1 MKERGSTV
9 VQRPTQHLT
18 ARRRVGA
25 FALVAAF
32 ASTVAGCAAGTTAEN
47 ATQSASA
54 DGTAAV
60 SFTDL
65 AGRHV
70 ELDQEPERVILGE
83 GRAVF
88 ATGVLNAD
96 DPLDK
101 VIAIGSD
108 LKQNVP
114 DYYRELEKTVPKV
127 NELPEIGGFTK
138 GDVTVEE
145 LISLDPDL
153 IVLSKDQYEAS
164 QTAGLT
170 DKLDQ
175 AGLTYAVTDFRAKPL
190 ENTVPTMEI
199 FADIFGHEDR
209 AEEFIADW
217 QKNVD
222 LVKERAAKVKDKPS
236 TFVWRAA
243 GVSDCCGSWNDSNIS
258 QLVNVAG
265 GKNVADGLIDGES
278 GALTPEKVIDADP
291 DMIIATGGDWSAKV
305 DSSTGHTGYAAV
317 GYGISEKDAH
327 DSAATLADVQPGFPD
342 LTAVKEHKL
351 HGLWHQFYNSPFNYL
366 ALLQIAAWLHPED
379 YADIDVQQ
387 EWADAQEKY
396 SPVPGDGTFFST
408 N

>member
-1 MKERGSTV
+1 MLHVSTPAAQASRHRAGRV
-9 VQRPTQHLT
+9 
-18 ARRRVGA
+18 VGA
-25 FALVAAF
+25 CAIVTALAGAL
-32 ASTVAGCAAGTTAEN
+32 AGCASDNADAGSE
-47 ATQSASA
+47 QSTGAQ
-54 DGTAAV
+54 GTAAV

-65 AGRHV
+65 AGRQV
-70 ELDQEPERVILGE
+70 ELDHEPERVILGE
-83 GRAVF
+83 GRSVF
-88 ATGVLNAD
+88 ATGILNKE

-101 VIAIGSD
+101 VVAIGSD

-114 DYYRELEKTVPKV
+114 DYYHELEKATPKV

-222 LVKERAAKVKDKPS
+222 LVTERATKAQGKPS

-243 GVSDCCGSWNDSNIS
+243 GISDCCGSWNDSNIS
-258 QLVNVAG
+258 ELVNVAG
-265 GKNVADGLIDGES
+265 GKNVADGIIEGES

-291 DMIIATGGDWSAKV
+291 DMIIATGGDWSAKA
-305 DSSTGHTGYAAV
+305 DNAKGHTGFAAV
-317 GYGISEKDAH
+317 GYGISDKDAH
-327 DSAATLADVQPGFPD
+327 DSAATLAGVQPGFED
-342 LTAVKEHKL
+342 LSAVKGHNL

-379 YADIDVQQ
+379 YADVNVQQ
-387 EWADAQEKY
+387 EWAEAQEKY

>member
-1 MKERGSTV
+1 M
-9 VQRPTQHLT
+9 
-18 ARRRVGA
+18 VGA
-25 FALVAAF
+25 CAIVTALAGAL
-32 ASTVAGCAAGTTAEN
+32 AGCASDNADAGSE
-47 ATQSASA
+47 QSTGAQGA
-54 DGTAAV
+54 AAV

-65 AGRHV
+65 AGRQV
-70 ELDQEPERVILGE
+70 ELDHEPERVILGE
-83 GRAVF
+83 GRSVF
-88 ATGVLNAD
+88 ATGILNKE

-101 VIAIGSD
+101 VVAIGSD

-114 DYYRELEKTVPKV
+114 DYYHELEKATPKV

-222 LVKERAAKVKDKPS
+222 LVTERATKAQGKTS

-243 GVSDCCGSWNDSNIS
+243 GISDCCGSWNDSNIS
-258 QLVNVAG
+258 ELVNVAG
-265 GKNVADGLIDGES
+265 GKNVADGIIEGES

-291 DMIIATGGDWSAKV
+291 DMIIATGGDWSAKA
-305 DSSTGHTGYAAV
+305 DNAKGHTGFAAV
-317 GYGISEKDAH
+317 GYGISDKDAH
-327 DSAATLADVQPGFPD
+327 DSAATLAGVQPGFED
-342 LTAVKEHKL
+342 LSAVKGHNL

-379 YADIDVQQ
+379 YADVNVQQ
-387 EWADAQEKY
+387 EWAEAQEKY

>member
-1 MKERGSTV
+1 M
-9 VQRPTQHLT
+9 T
-18 ARRRVGA
+18 ALAGA
-25 FALVAAF
+25 L
-32 ASTVAGCAAGTTAEN
+32 AGCASDNADAGSE
-47 ATQSASA
+47 QSTGAQGA
-54 DGTAAV
+54 AAV

-65 AGRHV
+65 AGRQV
-70 ELDQEPERVILGE
+70 ELDHEPERVILGE
-83 GRAVF
+83 GRSVF
-88 ATGVLNAD
+88 ATGILNKE

-101 VIAIGSD
+101 VVAIGSD

-114 DYYRELEKTVPKV
+114 DYYHELEKATPKV

-222 LVKERAAKVKDKPS
+222 LVTERAKKAQDKPS

-243 GVSDCCGSWNDSNIS
+243 GISDCCGSWNDSNIS
-258 QLVNVAG
+258 ELVNVAG
-265 GKNVADGLIDGES
+265 GKNVADGIIEGES
-278 GALTPEKVIDADP
+278 GALTPEKVIDVDP
-291 DMIIATGGDWSAKV
+291 DMVIATGGDWSTKV
-305 DSSTGHTGYAAV
+305 DNARGHTGFAAT

-327 DSAATLADVQPGFPD
+327 DSAKTLASVQPGFED
-342 LTAVKEHKL
+342 LSAVKEHNL

-379 YADIDVQQ
+379 YADVNVQQ
-387 EWADAQEKY
+387 EWAEAQEKY

>member
-1 MKERGSTV
+1 MLHVSTPAG
-9 VQRPTQHLT
+9 QASRPRTG
-18 ARRRVGA
+18 RVVGA
-25 FALVAAF
+25 CAMVAAL
-32 ASTVAGCAAGTTAEN
+32 AGALAGCAADN
-47 ATQSASA
+47 AGAGSEQA
-54 DGTAAV
+54 GTAAV

-65 AGRHV
+65 AGRQV
-70 ELDQEPERVILGE
+70 ELDHAPERVILGE
-83 GRAVF
+83 GRSVF
-88 ATGVLNAD
+88 ATGILNKE

-101 VIAIGSD
+101 VVAIGSD

-114 DYYRELEKTVPKV
+114 DYYRELEKTTPKV

-190 ENTVPTMEI
+190 ENTIPTMEI

-222 LVKERAAKVKDKPS
+222 LVTERAKKAQDKPS

-243 GVSDCCGSWNDSNIS
+243 GISDCCGSWNDSNIS
-258 QLVNVAG
+258 ELVNVAG
-265 GKNVADGLIDGES
+265 GKNVADGIIEGES
-278 GALTPEKVIDADP
+278 GALTPEKVIDVDP
-291 DMIIATGGDWSAKV
+291 DMVIATGGDWSTKV
-305 DSSTGHTGYAAV
+305 DNARGHTGFAAT

-327 DSAATLADVQPGFPD
+327 DSAKTLASVQPGFED
-342 LTAVKEHKL
+342 LSAVKEHNL

-379 YADIDVQQ
+379 YADVNVQQ
-387 EWADAQEKY
+387 EWAEAQEKY

>member
-1 MKERGSTV
+1 MLHVSTPAG
-9 VQRPTQHLT
+9 QASRP
-18 ARRRVGA
+18 RVGRVVGA
-25 FALVAAF
+25 CAMVAAL
-32 ASTVAGCAAGTTAEN
+32 ASVLAGCASDNADAGSEQ
-47 ATQSASA
+47 ATGAQ
-54 DGTAAV
+54 GTAAV

-65 AGRHV
+65 AGRQV
-70 ELDQEPERVILGE
+70 ELDHAPERVILGE
-83 GRAVF
+83 GRSVF
-88 ATGVLNAD
+88 ATGILNKE

-101 VIAIGSD
+101 VVAIGSD

-114 DYYRELEKTVPKV
+114 DYYRELEKTAPKV

-222 LVKERAAKVKDKPS
+222 LVTERATKAQDKPS

-258 QLVNVAG
+258 ELVNVAG
-265 GKNVADGLIDGES
+265 GKNVADGIIEGES
-278 GALTPEKVIDADP
+278 GALTPEKVIDANP

-305 DSSTGHTGYAAV
+305 DSAKGHTGFAAA
-317 GYGISEKDAH
+317 GYGISDKDAH
-327 DSAATLADVQPGFPD
+327 DSAASLAGVQPGFED
-342 LTAVKEHKL
+342 LSAVKEHNL

-379 YADIDVQQ
+379 YADVDVQQ
-387 EWADAQEKY
+387 EWAEAQEKY

>member
-1 MKERGSTV
+1 MLHVSTPAG
-9 VQRPTQHLT
+9 QASRPRTG
-18 ARRRVGA
+18 RVVGA
-25 FALVAAF
+25 CTMVAAL
-32 ASTVAGCAAGTTAEN
+32 AGALAGCAADN
-47 ATQSASA
+47 AGAGSEQA
-54 DGTAAV
+54 GTAAV

-65 AGRHV
+65 AGRQV
-70 ELDQEPERVILGE
+70 ELDHAPERVILGE
-83 GRAVF
+83 GRSVF
-88 ATGVLNAD
+88 ATGILNKE

-101 VIAIGSD
+101 VVAIGSD

-114 DYYRELEKTVPKV
+114 DYYRELEKTTPKV

-175 AGLTYAVTDFRAKPL
+175 AGLTYAVTDFRSKPL

-209 AEEFIADW
+209 AQEFIADW

-222 LVKERAAKVKDKPS
+222 LVTERATKAQDKPS

-243 GVSDCCGSWNDSNIS
+243 GISDCCGSWNDSNIS
-258 QLVNVAG
+258 ELVNVAG
-265 GKNVADGLIDGES
+265 GKNVADGIIEGES
-278 GALTPEKVIDADP
+278 GALTPEKVIDVDP

-305 DSSTGHTGYAAV
+305 DNAKGHTGFAAT
-317 GYGISEKDAH
+317 GYGISDKDAH
-327 DSAATLADVQPGFPD
+327 DSAASLASVQPGFED
-342 LTAVKEHKL
+342 LSAVKEHNL

-379 YADIDVQQ
+379 YADVNVQQ
-387 EWADAQEKY
+387 EWAEAQEKY

>member
-1 MKERGSTV
+1 MV
-9 VQRPTQHLT
+9 LRPTQHLT
-18 ARRRVGA
+18 ARSRAVGT
-25 FALVAAF
+25 FALVAAL
-32 ASTVAGCAAGTTAEN
+32 ASTVAGCAAGTTAEDT
-47 ATQSASA
+47 TQSASA

-88 ATGVLNAD
+88 ATGVLNAE
-96 DPLDK
+96 DPLDN
-101 VIAIGSD
+101 VVAIGSD

-164 QTAGLT
+164 RTAGLT

-199 FADIFGHEDR
+199 FADIFGH
-209 AEEFIADW
+209 
-217 QKNVD
+217 
-222 LVKERAAKVKDKPS
+222 KERA
-236 TFVWRAA
+236 
-243 GVSDCCGSWNDSNIS
+243 
-258 QLVNVAG
+258 
-265 GKNVADGLIDGES
+265 E
-278 GALTPEKVIDADP
+278 
-291 DMIIATGGDWSAKV
+291 
-305 DSSTGHTGYAAV
+305 
-317 GYGISEKDAH
+317 
-327 DSAATLADVQPGFPD
+327 
-342 LTAVKEHKL
+342 
-351 HGLWHQFYNSPFNYL
+351 
-366 ALLQIAAWLHPED
+366 
-379 YADIDVQQ
+379 
-387 EWADAQEKY
+387 
-396 SPVPGDGTFFST
+396 
-408 N
+408 

>member
-1 MKERGSTV
+1 MLHVSTPAG
-9 VQRPTQHLT
+9 QASRPRTG
-18 ARRRVGA
+18 RVVGA
-25 FALVAAF
+25 CAMVAAL
-32 ASTVAGCAAGTTAEN
+32 AGALAGCAADN
-47 ATQSASA
+47 AGAGSEQA
-54 DGTAAV
+54 GTAAV

-65 AGRHV
+65 AGRQV
-70 ELDQEPERVILGE
+70 ELDHAPERVILGE
-83 GRAVF
+83 GRSVF
-88 ATGVLNAD
+88 ATGILNKE

-101 VIAIGSD
+101 VVAIGSD

-114 DYYRELEKTVPKV
+114 DYYRELEKTTPKV

-175 AGLTYAVTDFRAKPL
+175 AGLTYAVTDFRSKPL

-222 LVKERAAKVKDKPS
+222 LVTERAKKAQDKPS

-243 GVSDCCGSWNDSNIS
+243 GISDCCGSWNDSNIS
-258 QLVNVAG
+258 ELVNVAG
-265 GKNVADGLIDGES
+265 GKNVADGIIEGES
-278 GALTPEKVIDADP
+278 GALTPEKVIDVDP
-291 DMIIATGGDWSAKV
+291 DMVIATGGDWSTKV
-305 DSSTGHTGYAAV
+305 DNARGHTGFAAT

-327 DSAATLADVQPGFPD
+327 DSAKTLASVQPGFED
-342 LTAVKEHKL
+342 LSAVKEHNL

-379 YADIDVQQ
+379 YADVNVQQ
-387 EWADAQEKY
+387 EWAEAQEKY

>member
-1 MKERGSTV
+1 MLHV
-9 VQRPTQHLT
+9 LT
-18 ARRRVGA
+18 PGPRAGRVVGA
-25 FALVAAF
+25 SVMVAALAAAL
-32 ASTVAGCAAGTTAEN
+32 ASCASSNDGADAGDDAATGTE
-47 ATQSASA
+47 
-54 DGTAAV
+54 GAV

-65 AGRHV
+65 AGRQV
-70 ELDQEPERVILGE
+70 ELDHAPERVILGE
-83 GRAVF
+83 GRSVF
-88 ATGVLNAD
+88 ATGVLNKE

-101 VIAIGSD
+101 VVAIGSD
-108 LKQNVP
+108 LKQTVP
-114 DYYRELEKTVPKV
+114 DYYRELEKSVPKV

-138 GDVTVEE
+138 GDVSVEE

-153 IVLSKDQYEAS
+153 IVLSMDQYEAS

-175 AGLTYAVTDFRAKPL
+175 AGLDYAVTDFRAKPL
-190 ENTVPTMEI
+190 ESTAPTMEI
-199 FADIFGHEDR
+199 FADIFGHEER
-209 AEEFIADW
+209 ADEFIADW
-217 QKNVD
+217 QKTVD
-222 LVKERAAKVKDKPS
+222 LVSERAQKAHDKP
-236 TFVWRAA
+236 TAFVWRAA

-258 QLVNVAG
+258 ELVNVAG
-265 GKNVADGLIDGES
+265 GSNLADGIIDGES

-305 DSSTGHTGYAAV
+305 DSSKGHTGFAAA
-317 GYGISEKDAH
+317 GYGISDKDAH
-327 DSAATLADVQPGFPD
+327 DSAATLASVQPGFEE
-342 LTAVKEHKL
+342 LTAVKEHNL

>member
-1 MKERGSTV
+1 MLHVSTPAAQASRHRAGRV
-9 VQRPTQHLT
+9 
-18 ARRRVGA
+18 VGA
-25 FALVAAF
+25 CAIVTALAGAL
-32 ASTVAGCAAGTTAEN
+32 AGCASDNADAGSE
-47 ATQSASA
+47 QSTGAQGA
-54 DGTAAV
+54 AAV

-65 AGRHV
+65 AGRQV
-70 ELDQEPERVILGE
+70 ELDHEPERVILGE
-83 GRAVF
+83 GRSVF
-88 ATGVLNAD
+88 ATGILNKE

-101 VIAIGSD
+101 VVAIGSD

-114 DYYRELEKTVPKV
+114 DYYHELEKATPKV

-222 LVKERAAKVKDKPS
+222 LVTERATKAQGKPS

-243 GVSDCCGSWNDSNIS
+243 GISDCCGSWNDSNIS
-258 QLVNVAG
+258 ELVNVAG
-265 GKNVADGLIDGES
+265 GKNVADGIIEGES

-291 DMIIATGGDWSAKV
+291 DMIIATGGDWSAKA
-305 DSSTGHTGYAAV
+305 DNAKGHTGFAAV
-317 GYGISEKDAH
+317 GYGISDKDAH
-327 DSAATLADVQPGFPD
+327 DSAATLAGVQPGFED
-342 LTAVKEHKL
+342 LSAVKGHNL

-379 YADIDVQQ
+379 YADVNVQQ
-387 EWADAQEKY
+387 EWAEAQEKY

>member
-1 MKERGSTV
+1 MLHVSTPAAQASRHRAGRV
-9 VQRPTQHLT
+9 
-18 ARRRVGA
+18 VGA
-25 FALVAAF
+25 CAIVTALAGAL
-32 ASTVAGCAAGTTAEN
+32 AGCASDNADAGSE
-47 ATQSASA
+47 QSTGAQ
-54 DGTAAV
+54 GTAAV

-65 AGRHV
+65 AGRQV
-70 ELDQEPERVILGE
+70 ELDHEPERVILGE
-83 GRAVF
+83 GRSVF
-88 ATGVLNAD
+88 ATGILNKE

-101 VIAIGSD
+101 VVAIGSD

-114 DYYRELEKTVPKV
+114 DYYHELEKATPKV

-222 LVKERAAKVKDKPS
+222 LVTERATKAQDKPS

-258 QLVNVAG
+258 ELVNVAG
-265 GKNVADGLIDGES
+265 GKNVADGIIEGES
-278 GALTPEKVIDADP
+278 GALTPEKVIDANP

-305 DSSTGHTGYAAV
+305 DSAKGHTGFAAA
-317 GYGISEKDAH
+317 GYGISDKDAH
-327 DSAATLADVQPGFPD
+327 DSAASLAGVQPGFED
-342 LTAVKEHKL
+342 LSAVKEHNL

-379 YADIDVQQ
+379 YADVDVQQ
-387 EWADAQEKY
+387 EWAEAQEKY

>member
-1 MKERGSTV
+1 M
-9 VQRPTQHLT
+9 
-18 ARRRVGA
+18 VGA
-25 FALVAAF
+25 CAIVTALAGAL
-32 ASTVAGCAAGTTAEN
+32 AGCASDNADAGSE
-47 ATQSASA
+47 QSTGAQGA
-54 DGTAAV
+54 AAV

-65 AGRHV
+65 AGRQV
-70 ELDQEPERVILGE
+70 ELDHEPERVILGE
-83 GRAVF
+83 GRSVF
-88 ATGVLNAD
+88 ATGILNKE

-101 VIAIGSD
+101 VVAIGSD

-114 DYYRELEKTVPKV
+114 DYYHELEKATPKV

-222 LVKERAAKVKDKPS
+222 LVTERATKAQGKPS

-243 GVSDCCGSWNDSNIS
+243 GISDCCGSWNDSNIS
-258 QLVNVAG
+258 ELVNVAG
-265 GKNVADGLIDGES
+265 GKNVADGIIEGES

-291 DMIIATGGDWSAKV
+291 DMIIATGGDWSAKA
-305 DSSTGHTGYAAV
+305 DNAKGHTGFAAV
-317 GYGISEKDAH
+317 GYGISDKDAH
-327 DSAATLADVQPGFPD
+327 DSAATLAGVQPGFED
-342 LTAVKEHKL
+342 LSAVKGHNL

-379 YADIDVQQ
+379 YADVNVQQ
-387 EWADAQEKY
+387 EWAEAQEKY

>member
-1 MKERGSTV
+1 MLHVSTPAAQASRHRAGRV
-9 VQRPTQHLT
+9 
-18 ARRRVGA
+18 VGA
-25 FALVAAF
+25 CAIVTALAGAL
-32 ASTVAGCAAGTTAEN
+32 AGCASDNADAGSE
-47 ATQSASA
+47 QSTGAQ
-54 DGTAAV
+54 GTAAV

-65 AGRHV
+65 AGRQV
-70 ELDQEPERVILGE
+70 ELDHEPERVILGE
-83 GRAVF
+83 GRSVF
-88 ATGVLNAD
+88 ATGILNKE

-101 VIAIGSD
+101 VVAIGSD

-114 DYYRELEKTVPKV
+114 DYYHELEKATPKV

-222 LVKERAAKVKDKPS
+222 LVTERATKAKGKPS

-243 GVSDCCGSWNDSNIS
+243 GISDCCGSWNDSNIS
-258 QLVNVAG
+258 ELVNVAG
-265 GKNVADGLIDGES
+265 GKNVADGIIEGES

-291 DMIIATGGDWSAKV
+291 DMIIATGGDWSAKA
-305 DSSTGHTGYAAV
+305 DNAKGHTGFAAV
-317 GYGISEKDAH
+317 GYGISDKDAH
-327 DSAATLADVQPGFPD
+327 DSAATLAGVQPGFED
-342 LTAVKEHKL
+342 LSAVKEHNL

-379 YADIDVQQ
+379 YADVNVQQ
-387 EWADAQEKY
+387 EWAEAQEKY

>member
-1 MKERGSTV
+1 MLHVSTPAAQASRHRAGRV
-9 VQRPTQHLT
+9 
-18 ARRRVGA
+18 VGA
-25 FALVAAF
+25 CSIVTALAGAL
-32 ASTVAGCAAGTTAEN
+32 AGCASDNADAGSE
-47 ATQSASA
+47 QSTGAQGA
-54 DGTAAV
+54 AAV

-65 AGRHV
+65 AGRQV
-70 ELDQEPERVILGE
+70 ELDHEPERVILGE
-83 GRAVF
+83 GRSVF
-88 ATGVLNAD
+88 ATGILNKE

-101 VIAIGSD
+101 VVAIGSD

-114 DYYRELEKTVPKV
+114 DYYHELEKATPKV

-222 LVKERAAKVKDKPS
+222 LVTERATKAQGKPS

-243 GVSDCCGSWNDSNIS
+243 GISDCCGSWNDSNIS
-258 QLVNVAG
+258 ELVNVAG
-265 GKNVADGLIDGES
+265 GKNVADGIIEGES

-291 DMIIATGGDWSAKV
+291 DMIIATGGDWSAKA
-305 DSSTGHTGYAAV
+305 DNAKGHTGFAAV
-317 GYGISEKDAH
+317 GYGISDKDAH
-327 DSAATLADVQPGFPD
+327 DSAATLAGVQPGFED
-342 LTAVKEHKL
+342 LSAVKGHNL

-379 YADIDVQQ
+379 YADVNVQQ
-387 EWADAQEKY
+387 EWAEAQEKY

>member
-1 MKERGSTV
+1 M
-9 VQRPTQHLT
+9 T
-18 ARRRVGA
+18 ALAGA
-25 FALVAAF
+25 L
-32 ASTVAGCAAGTTAEN
+32 AGCASDNADAGSE
-47 ATQSASA
+47 QSTGAQ
-54 DGTAAV
+54 GTAAV

-65 AGRHV
+65 AGRQV
-70 ELDQEPERVILGE
+70 ELDHEPERVILGE
-83 GRAVF
+83 GRSVF
-88 ATGVLNAD
+88 ATGILNKE

-101 VIAIGSD
+101 VVAIGSD

-114 DYYRELEKTVPKV
+114 DYYHELEKATPKV

-222 LVKERAAKVKDKPS
+222 LVTERATKAQGKPS

-243 GVSDCCGSWNDSNIS
+243 GISDCCGSWNDSNIS
-258 QLVNVAG
+258 ELVNVAG
-265 GKNVADGLIDGES
+265 GKNVADGIIEGES

-305 DSSTGHTGYAAV
+305 DNAKGHTGFAAV
-317 GYGISEKDAH
+317 GYGISDKDAH
-327 DSAATLADVQPGFPD
+327 DSAATLAGVQPGFED
-342 LTAVKEHKL
+342 LSAVKEHNL

-379 YADIDVQQ
+379 YTDVNVQQ
-387 EWADAQEKY
+387 EWAEAQEKY

>member
-1 MKERGSTV
+1 MLHVSTPAAQASRHRAGRV
-9 VQRPTQHLT
+9 VGTCAIVT
-18 ARRRVGA
+18 ALAGA
-25 FALVAAF
+25 L
-32 ASTVAGCAAGTTAEN
+32 AGCASDNADAGSE
-47 ATQSASA
+47 QSTGAQGA
-54 DGTAAV
+54 AAV

-65 AGRHV
+65 AGRQV
-70 ELDQEPERVILGE
+70 ELDHEPERVILGE
-83 GRAVF
+83 GRSVF
-88 ATGVLNAD
+88 ATGILNKE

-101 VIAIGSD
+101 VVAIGSD

-114 DYYRELEKTVPKV
+114 DYYHELEKATPKV

-222 LVKERAAKVKDKPS
+222 LVTERATKAQGKPS

-243 GVSDCCGSWNDSNIS
+243 GISDCCGSWNDSNIS
-258 QLVNVAG
+258 ELVNVAG
-265 GKNVADGLIDGES
+265 GKNVADGIIEGES

-291 DMIIATGGDWSAKV
+291 DMIIATGGDWSAKA
-305 DSSTGHTGYAAV
+305 DNAKGHTGFAAV
-317 GYGISEKDAH
+317 GYGISDKDAH
-327 DSAATLADVQPGFPD
+327 DSAATLAGVQPGFED
-342 LTAVKEHKL
+342 LSAVKGHNL

-379 YADIDVQQ
+379 YADVNVQQ
-387 EWADAQEKY
+387 EWAEAQEKY

>member
-1 MKERGSTV
+1 MLHVSTPAAQASRHRTGRV
-9 VQRPTQHLT
+9 
-18 ARRRVGA
+18 VGA
-25 FALVAAF
+25 CAIVTALAGAL
-32 ASTVAGCAAGTTAEN
+32 AGCASDNADAGSE
-47 ATQSASA
+47 QSTGAQ
-54 DGTAAV
+54 GTAAV

-65 AGRHV
+65 AGRQV
-70 ELDQEPERVILGE
+70 ELDHEPERVILGE
-83 GRAVF
+83 GRSVF
-88 ATGVLNAD
+88 ATGILNKE

-101 VIAIGSD
+101 VVAIGSD

-114 DYYRELEKTVPKV
+114 DYYHELEKATPKV

-222 LVKERAAKVKDKPS
+222 LVTERATKAQGKPS

-243 GVSDCCGSWNDSNIS
+243 GISDCCGSWNDSNIS
-258 QLVNVAG
+258 ELVNVAG
-265 GKNVADGLIDGES
+265 GKNVADGIIEGES

-291 DMIIATGGDWSAKV
+291 DMIIATGGDWSAKA
-305 DSSTGHTGYAAV
+305 DNAKGHTGFAAV
-317 GYGISEKDAH
+317 GYGISDKDAH
-327 DSAATLADVQPGFPD
+327 DSAATLAGVQPGFED
-342 LTAVKEHKL
+342 LSAVKEHNL

-379 YADIDVQQ
+379 YADVNVQQ
-387 EWADAQEKY
+387 EWAEAQEKY

>member
-1 MKERGSTV
+1 MLHVSTPAAQASRHRAGRV
-9 VQRPTQHLT
+9 
-18 ARRRVGA
+18 VGA
-25 FALVAAF
+25 CAIVTALAGAL
-32 ASTVAGCAAGTTAEN
+32 AGCASDNADAGSE
-47 ATQSASA
+47 QSTGAQ
-54 DGTAAV
+54 GTAAV

-65 AGRHV
+65 AGRQV
-70 ELDQEPERVILGE
+70 ELDHEPERVILGE
-83 GRAVF
+83 GRSVF
-88 ATGVLNAD
+88 ATGILNKE

-101 VIAIGSD
+101 VVAIGSD

-114 DYYRELEKTVPKV
+114 DYYHELEKATPKV

-222 LVKERAAKVKDKPS
+222 LVTERATKAQGKPS

-243 GVSDCCGSWNDSNIS
+243 GISDCCGSWNDSNIS
-258 QLVNVAG
+258 ELVNVAG
-265 GKNVADGLIDGES
+265 GKNVADGIIEGES

-291 DMIIATGGDWSAKV
+291 DMIIATGGDWSAKA
-305 DSSTGHTGYAAV
+305 DNAKGHTGFAAV
-317 GYGISEKDAH
+317 GYGISDKDAH
-327 DSAATLADVQPGFPD
+327 DSAATLAGVQPGFED
-342 LTAVKEHKL
+342 LSAVKEHNL

-379 YADIDVQQ
+379 YADVNVQQ
-387 EWADAQEKY
+387 EWAEAQEKY

>member
-1 MKERGSTV
+1 M
-9 VQRPTQHLT
+9 
-18 ARRRVGA
+18 
-25 FALVAAF
+25 VAAL
-32 ASTVAGCAAGTTAEN
+32 AGALAGCASDNAGAGSEQ
-47 ATQSASA
+47 ATGAQ
-54 DGTAAV
+54 GTAAV

-65 AGRHV
+65 AGRQV
-70 ELDQEPERVILGE
+70 ELDHAPERVILGE
-83 GRAVF
+83 GRSVF
-88 ATGVLNAD
+88 ATGILNKE

-101 VIAIGSD
+101 VVAIGSD

-114 DYYRELEKTVPKV
+114 DYYRELEKTTPKV

-222 LVKERAAKVKDKPS
+222 LVTERAAKVQDKPS

-258 QLVNVAG
+258 ELVNVAG
-265 GKNVADGLIDGES
+265 GKNVADGIIEGES
-278 GALTPEKVIDADP
+278 GALTPEKVIDANP

-305 DSSTGHTGYAAV
+305 DSAKGHTGFAAA

-327 DSAATLADVQPGFPD
+327 DSAASLAGVQPGFED
-342 LTAVKEHKL
+342 LSAVKEHNL
-351 HGLWHQFYNSPFNYL
+351 HGLWHQFYNSPFNHL

-379 YADIDVQQ
+379 YADVDVQQ
-387 EWADAQEKY
+387 EWAEAQEKY

>member
-1 MKERGSTV
+1 M
-9 VQRPTQHLT
+9 
-18 ARRRVGA
+18 
-25 FALVAAF
+25 VAAL
-32 ASTVAGCAAGTTAEN
+32 ASALAGCASDNADAGSEQ
-47 ATQSASA
+47 ATGAQGA
-54 DGTAAV
+54 AAV

-65 AGRHV
+65 AGRQV
-70 ELDQEPERVILGE
+70 ELDHAPERVILGE
-83 GRAVF
+83 GRSVF
-88 ATGVLNAD
+88 ATGVLNKE

-101 VIAIGSD
+101 VVAIGSD

-114 DYYRELEKTVPKV
+114 DYYRELEKSVPKV
-127 NELPEIGGFTK
+127 NELPEIGGFYK
-138 GDVTVEE
+138 GDVSVEE

-190 ENTVPTMEI
+190 ENTAPTMEI

-222 LVKERAAKVKDKPS
+222 LVTERAQKAQDKP
-236 TFVWRAA
+236 TAFVWRAA

-258 QLVNVAG
+258 ELVNVAG
-265 GKNVADGLIDGES
+265 GKNVADGIIEGES
-278 GALTPEKVIDADP
+278 GALTPEKVIDANP
-291 DMIIATGGDWSAKV
+291 DMIIATGGDWSTKV
-305 DSSTGHTGYAAV
+305 DSSKGHSGFAAA

-327 DSAATLADVQPGFPD
+327 DSAATLASAQPGFED
-342 LTAVKEHKL
+342 LSAVKEHNL

-379 YADIDVQQ
+379 YADVDVQQ

-396 SPVPGDGTFFST
+396 SPVPSDGTFFST

>member
-1 MKERGSTV
+1 MLHVSTPAAQASRHRAGRV
-9 VQRPTQHLT
+9 
-18 ARRRVGA
+18 VGA
-25 FALVAAF
+25 CAIVTALAGAL
-32 ASTVAGCAAGTTAEN
+32 AGCASDNADAGSE
-47 ATQSASA
+47 QSTGVQ
-54 DGTAAV
+54 GTAAV

-65 AGRHV
+65 AGRQV
-70 ELDQEPERVILGE
+70 ELDHEPERVILGE
-83 GRAVF
+83 GRSVF
-88 ATGVLNAD
+88 ATGILNKE

-101 VIAIGSD
+101 VVAIGSD

-114 DYYRELEKTVPKV
+114 DYYHELEKATPKV

-190 ENTVPTMEI
+190 ENTVPTMRI

-222 LVKERAAKVKDKPS
+222 LVTERATKAQGKPS

-243 GVSDCCGSWNDSNIS
+243 GISDCCGSWNDSNIS
-258 QLVNVAG
+258 ELVNVAG
-265 GKNVADGLIDGES
+265 GKNVADDIIEGES

-305 DSSTGHTGYAAV
+305 DNAKGHTGFAAV
-317 GYGISEKDAH
+317 GYGISDKDAH
-327 DSAATLADVQPGFPD
+327 DSAATLAGVQPGFED
-342 LTAVKEHKL
+342 LSAVKEHNL

-379 YADIDVQQ
+379 YTDVNVQQ
-387 EWADAQEKY
+387 EWAEAQEKY

>member
-1 MKERGSTV
+1 M
-9 VQRPTQHLT
+9 
-18 ARRRVGA
+18 
-25 FALVAAF
+25 VAAL
-32 ASTVAGCAAGTTAEN
+32 AGALAGCAADN
-47 ATQSASA
+47 AGAGSEQA
-54 DGTAAV
+54 GTAAV

-65 AGRHV
+65 AGRQV
-70 ELDQEPERVILGE
+70 ELDHAPERVILGE
-83 GRAVF
+83 GRSVF
-88 ATGVLNAD
+88 ATGILNKE

-101 VIAIGSD
+101 VVAIGSD

-114 DYYRELEKTVPKV
+114 DYYRELEKTTPKV

-175 AGLTYAVTDFRAKPL
+175 ADLTYAVTDFRSKPL

-222 LVKERAAKVKDKPS
+222 LVTERAKKAQDKPS

-243 GVSDCCGSWNDSNIS
+243 GISDCCGSWNDSNIS
-258 QLVNVAG
+258 ELVNVAG
-265 GKNVADGLIDGES
+265 GKNVADGIIEGES
-278 GALTPEKVIDADP
+278 GALTPEKVIDVDP
-291 DMIIATGGDWSAKV
+291 DMVIATGGDWSTKV
-305 DSSTGHTGYAAV
+305 DNARGHTGFAAT

-327 DSAATLADVQPGFPD
+327 DSAKTLASVQPGFED
-342 LTAVKEHKL
+342 LSAVKEHNL

-379 YADIDVQQ
+379 YADVNVQQ
-387 EWADAQEKY
+387 EWAEAQEKY

>member
-1 MKERGSTV
+1 MLHVSTPAAQASRHRAGRV
-9 VQRPTQHLT
+9 
-18 ARRRVGA
+18 VGA
-25 FALVAAF
+25 CAIVTALAGAL
-32 ASTVAGCAAGTTAEN
+32 AGCASDNADAGSE
-47 ATQSASA
+47 QSTGAQ
-54 DGTAAV
+54 GTAAV

-65 AGRHV
+65 AGRQV
-70 ELDQEPERVILGE
+70 ELDHEPERVILGE
-83 GRAVF
+83 GRSVF
-88 ATGVLNAD
+88 ATGILNKE

-101 VIAIGSD
+101 VVAIGSD

-114 DYYRELEKTVPKV
+114 DYYHELEKATPKV

-190 ENTVPTMEI
+190 ENTVPTMRI

-222 LVKERAAKVKDKPS
+222 LVTERATKAQGKPS

-243 GVSDCCGSWNDSNIS
+243 GISDCCGSWNDSNIS
-258 QLVNVAG
+258 ELVNVAG
-265 GKNVADGLIDGES
+265 GKNVADDIIEGES

-305 DSSTGHTGYAAV
+305 DNAKGHTGFAAV
-317 GYGISEKDAH
+317 GYGISDKDAH
-327 DSAATLADVQPGFPD
+327 DSAATLAGVQPGFED
-342 LTAVKEHKL
+342 LSAVKEHNL

-379 YADIDVQQ
+379 YTDVNVQQ
-387 EWADAQEKY
+387 EWAEAQEKY

>member
-1 MKERGSTV
+1 M
-9 VQRPTQHLT
+9 T
-18 ARRRVGA
+18 ALAGA
-25 FALVAAF
+25 L
-32 ASTVAGCAAGTTAEN
+32 AGCASDNADAGSE
-47 ATQSASA
+47 QSTGAQ
-54 DGTAAV
+54 GTAAV

-65 AGRHV
+65 AGRQV
-70 ELDQEPERVILGE
+70 ELDHEPERVILGE
-83 GRAVF
+83 GRSVF
-88 ATGVLNAD
+88 ATGILNKE

-101 VIAIGSD
+101 VVAIGSD

-114 DYYRELEKTVPKV
+114 DYYHELEKATPKV

-222 LVKERAAKVKDKPS
+222 LVTERATKAQGKPS

-243 GVSDCCGSWNDSNIS
+243 GISDCCGSWNDSNIS
-258 QLVNVAG
+258 ELVNVAG
-265 GKNVADGLIDGES
+265 GKNVADGIIEGES

-291 DMIIATGGDWSAKV
+291 DMIIATGGDWSAKA
-305 DSSTGHTGYAAV
+305 DNAKGHTGFAAV
-317 GYGISEKDAH
+317 GYGISDKDAH
-327 DSAATLADVQPGFPD
+327 DSAATLAGVQPGFED
-342 LTAVKEHKL
+342 LSAVKEHNL

-379 YADIDVQQ
+379 YADVNVQQ
-387 EWADAQEKY
+387 EWAEAQEKY

>member
-1 MKERGSTV
+1 MLHVSTPAG
-9 VQRPTQHLT
+9 QASRPR
-18 ARRRVGA
+18 AGRVVGA
-25 FALVAAF
+25 CAMVAAL
-32 ASTVAGCAAGTTAEN
+32 ASALAGCASDNADAGSEQ
-47 ATQSASA
+47 ATGAQ
-54 DGTAAV
+54 GTAAV

-65 AGRHV
+65 AGRQV
-70 ELDQEPERVILGE
+70 ELDHAPERVILGE
-83 GRAVF
+83 GRSVF
-88 ATGVLNAD
+88 ATGILNKE

-101 VIAIGSD
+101 VVAIGSD

-114 DYYRELEKTVPKV
+114 DYYRELEKTTPKV

-190 ENTVPTMEI
+190 ENTIPTMEI

-222 LVKERAAKVKDKPS
+222 LVTERATKAQDKPS

-258 QLVNVAG
+258 ELVNVAG
-265 GKNVADGLIDGES
+265 GKNVADGIIEGES
-278 GALTPEKVIDADP
+278 GALTPEKVIDANP

-305 DSSTGHTGYAAV
+305 DNAKGHTGFAAA

-327 DSAATLADVQPGFPD
+327 DSAASLAGVQPGFED
-342 LTAVKEHKL
+342 LSAVKEHNL

-366 ALLQIAAWLHPED
+366 ALLQIAVWLHPED
-379 YADIDVQQ
+379 YADVNVQQ
-387 EWADAQEKY
+387 EWAEAQEKY

>member
-1 MKERGSTV
+1 M
-9 VQRPTQHLT
+9 T
-18 ARRRVGA
+18 ALAGA
-25 FALVAAF
+25 L
-32 ASTVAGCAAGTTAEN
+32 AGCASDNADAGSE
-47 ATQSASA
+47 QSTGAQGA
-54 DGTAAV
+54 AAV

-65 AGRHV
+65 AGRQV
-70 ELDQEPERVILGE
+70 ELDHEPERVILGE
-83 GRAVF
+83 GRSVF
-88 ATGVLNAD
+88 ATGILNKE

-101 VIAIGSD
+101 VVAIGSD

-114 DYYRELEKTVPKV
+114 DYYHELEKATPKV

-222 LVKERAAKVKDKPS
+222 LVTERATKAQGKPS

-243 GVSDCCGSWNDSNIS
+243 GISDCCGSWNDSNIS
-258 QLVNVAG
+258 ELVNVAG
-265 GKNVADGLIDGES
+265 GKNVADGIIEGES

-291 DMIIATGGDWSAKV
+291 DMIIATGGDWSAKA
-305 DSSTGHTGYAAV
+305 DNAKGHTGFAAV
-317 GYGISEKDAH
+317 GYGISDKDAH
-327 DSAATLADVQPGFPD
+327 DSAATLAGVQPGFED
-342 LTAVKEHKL
+342 LSAVKGHNL

-379 YADIDVQQ
+379 YADVNVQQ
-387 EWADAQEKY
+387 EWAEAQEKY

>member
-1 MKERGSTV
+1 MLHVSTPAG
-9 VQRPTQHLT
+9 QASRPR
-18 ARRRVGA
+18 AGRVVGA
-25 FALVAAF
+25 CAMVAAL
-32 ASTVAGCAAGTTAEN
+32 ASALAGCASDNADAGSEQ
-47 ATQSASA
+47 ATGAQ
-54 DGTAAV
+54 GTAAV

-65 AGRHV
+65 AGRQV
-70 ELDQEPERVILGE
+70 ELDHAPERVILGE
-83 GRAVF
+83 GRSVF
-88 ATGVLNAD
+88 ATGILNKE

-101 VIAIGSD
+101 VVAIGSD

-114 DYYRELEKTVPKV
+114 DYYRELEKTAPKV

-222 LVKERAAKVKDKPS
+222 LVTERATKAQDKPS

-258 QLVNVAG
+258 ELVNVAG
-265 GKNVADGLIDGES
+265 GKNVADGIIEGES
-278 GALTPEKVIDADP
+278 GALTPEKVIDANP

-305 DSSTGHTGYAAV
+305 DSAKGHTGFAAA

-327 DSAATLADVQPGFPD
+327 DSAASLAGVQPGFED
-342 LTAVKEHKL
+342 LSAVKEHNL

-379 YADIDVQQ
+379 YADVDVQQ
-387 EWADAQEKY
+387 EWAEAQEKY

>member
-1 MKERGSTV
+1 MVTTSLKAA
-9 VQRPTQHLT
+9 LT
-18 ARRRVGA
+18 VGA
-25 FALVAAF
+25 VALITTLTGCSTTESSSEGAVRDT
-32 ASTVAGCAAGTTAEN
+32 AS
-47 ATQSASA
+47 S
-54 DGTAAV
+54 TAAI

-65 AGRHV
+65 AGRQV
-70 ELDQEPERVILGE
+70 ELDKKPERVILGE

-88 ATGVLNAD
+88 ATGILNAE

-101 VIAIGSD
+101 VVAIGTD

-114 DYYRELEKTVPKV
+114 DYYRELEEKVPSIKD
-127 NELPEIGGFTK
+127 LPEIGGLSK
-138 GDVTVEE
+138 GDVTVEK

-164 QTAGLT
+164 RSTGLT

-175 AGLTYAVTDFRAKPL
+175 AGLRYAVTDFRAKPL

-199 FADIFGHEDR
+199 FADIFGHEDK
-209 AEEFIADW
+209 AAEFIEEW
-217 QKNVD
+217 RTNVD
-222 LVKERAAKVKDKPS
+222 LVKQRAAASKGKPS

-243 GVSDCCGSWNDSNIS
+243 GISDCCGSWNDSNIS

-265 GKNVADGLIDGES
+265 GTNLADGIIEGES
-278 GALTPEKVIDADP
+278 GAITPEKVIDANP

-305 DSSTGHTGYAAV
+305 DEAKGHRGFAAV
-317 GYGISEKDAH
+317 GYGISEHDAH
-327 DSAATLADVQPGFPD
+327 ASATELADVQPGFSD
-342 LTAVKEHKL
+342 LNAVKNHQL

-379 YADIDVQQ
+379 YSDIDVDKAWD
-387 EWADAQEKY
+387 EAQEKY
-396 SPVPGDGTFFST
+396 SPIAGEGTFFST

>member
-1 MKERGSTV
+1 M
-9 VQRPTQHLT
+9 
-18 ARRRVGA
+18 
-25 FALVAAF
+25 VAAL
-32 ASTVAGCAAGTTAEN
+32 ASALAGCASDNADAGSEQ
-47 ATQSASA
+47 ATGAQ
-54 DGTAAV
+54 GTAAV

-65 AGRHV
+65 AGRQV
-70 ELDQEPERVILGE
+70 ELDHAPERVILGE
-83 GRAVF
+83 GRSVF
-88 ATGVLNAD
+88 ATGILNKE

-101 VIAIGSD
+101 VVAIGSD

-114 DYYRELEKTVPKV
+114 DYYRELEKTTPKV

-175 AGLTYAVTDFRAKPL
+175 AGLTYAVTDFRSKPL

-209 AEEFIADW
+209 AQEFITDW

-222 LVKERAAKVKDKPS
+222 LVTERATKAQDKPS

-243 GVSDCCGSWNDSNIS
+243 GISDCCGSWNDSNIS
-258 QLVNVAG
+258 ELVNVAG
-265 GKNVADGLIDGES
+265 GKNVADGIIEGES

-305 DSSTGHTGYAAV
+305 DNAQGHTGFAAV
-317 GYGISEKDAH
+317 GYGISDKDAH
-327 DSAATLADVQPGFPD
+327 DSAASLAGVQPGFED
-342 LTAVKEHKL
+342 LSAVKEHNL

-379 YADIDVQQ
+379 YADVNVQQ
-387 EWADAQEKY
+387 EWAEAQEKY

>member
-1 MKERGSTV
+1 M
-9 VQRPTQHLT
+9 
-18 ARRRVGA
+18 
-25 FALVAAF
+25 VAAL
-32 ASTVAGCAAGTTAEN
+32 AGALAGCAADN
-47 ATQSASA
+47 AGAGSEQA
-54 DGTAAV
+54 GTAAV

-65 AGRHV
+65 AGRQV
-70 ELDQEPERVILGE
+70 ELDHAPERVILGE
-83 GRAVF
+83 GRSVF
-88 ATGVLNAD
+88 ATGILNKE

-101 VIAIGSD
+101 VVAIGSD

-114 DYYRELEKTVPKV
+114 DYYRELEKTTPKV

-175 AGLTYAVTDFRAKPL
+175 AGLTYAVTDFRSKPL

-199 FADIFGHEDR
+199 FADIFGHEDH

-222 LVKERAAKVKDKPS
+222 LVTERAKKAQDKPS

-243 GVSDCCGSWNDSNIS
+243 GISDCCGSWNDSNIS
-258 QLVNVAG
+258 ELVNVAG
-265 GKNVADGLIDGES
+265 GKNVADGIIEGES
-278 GALTPEKVIDADP
+278 GALTPEKVIDVDP
-291 DMIIATGGDWSAKV
+291 DMVIATGGDWSTKV
-305 DSSTGHTGYAAV
+305 DNARGHTGFAAT

-327 DSAATLADVQPGFPD
+327 DSAKTLASVQPGFED
-342 LTAVKEHKL
+342 LSAVKEHNL

-379 YADIDVQQ
+379 YADVNVQQ
-387 EWADAQEKY
+387 EWAEAQEKY

>member
-1 MKERGSTV
+1 M
-9 VQRPTQHLT
+9 
-18 ARRRVGA
+18 
-25 FALVAAF
+25 VAAL
-32 ASTVAGCAAGTTAEN
+32 ASALAGCASDNADAGSEQ
-47 ATQSASA
+47 ATGAQ
-54 DGTAAV
+54 GTAAV

-65 AGRHV
+65 AGRQV
-70 ELDQEPERVILGE
+70 ELDHAPERVILGE
-83 GRAVF
+83 GRSVF
-88 ATGVLNAD
+88 ATGILNKE

-101 VIAIGSD
+101 VVAIGSD

-114 DYYRELEKTVPKV
+114 DYYRELEKTTPKV

-190 ENTVPTMEI
+190 ENTIPTMEI

-222 LVKERAAKVKDKPS
+222 LVTERATKAQDKPS

-258 QLVNVAG
+258 ELVNVAG
-265 GKNVADGLIDGES
+265 GKNVADGIIEGES
-278 GALTPEKVIDADP
+278 GALTPEKVIDANP

-305 DSSTGHTGYAAV
+305 DNAKGHTGFAAA

-327 DSAATLADVQPGFPD
+327 ESAASLAGVQPGFED
-342 LTAVKEHKL
+342 LSAVKEHNL

-379 YADIDVQQ
+379 YADVNVQK
-387 EWADAQEKY
+387 EWAEAQEKY

>member
-1 MKERGSTV
+1 M
-9 VQRPTQHLT
+9 T
-18 ARRRVGA
+18 ALAGA
-25 FALVAAF
+25 L
-32 ASTVAGCAAGTTAEN
+32 AGCASDNADAGSE
-47 ATQSASA
+47 QSTGAQ
-54 DGTAAV
+54 GTAAV

-65 AGRHV
+65 AGRQV
-70 ELDQEPERVILGE
+70 ELDHEPERVILGE
-83 GRAVF
+83 GRSVF
-88 ATGVLNAD
+88 ATGILNKE

-101 VIAIGSD
+101 VVAIGSD

-114 DYYRELEKTVPKV
+114 DYYHELEKATPKV

-190 ENTVPTMEI
+190 ENTVPTMRI

-222 LVKERAAKVKDKPS
+222 LVTERATKAQGKPS

-243 GVSDCCGSWNDSNIS
+243 GISDCCGSWNDSNIS
-258 QLVNVAG
+258 ELVNVAG
-265 GKNVADGLIDGES
+265 GKNVADDIIEGES

-305 DSSTGHTGYAAV
+305 DNAKGHTGFAAV
-317 GYGISEKDAH
+317 GYGISDKDAH
-327 DSAATLADVQPGFPD
+327 DSAATLAGVQPGFED
-342 LTAVKEHKL
+342 LSAVKEHNL

-379 YADIDVQQ
+379 YTDVNVQQ
-387 EWADAQEKY
+387 EWAEAQEKY